1 MISVCLLVLPIEVAY
16 VRRDVEITEVAGR
29 LWMPRYH
36 VELIVHFLVLGPQ
49 ICAAFGYIIYS

>member
-1 MISVCLLVLPIEVAY
+1 MCLLVLPIEVAD

-29 LWMPRYH
+29 MWMPRYH

-49 ICAAFGYIIYS
+49 ICAAFGYVIYS